1 MGISLNF
8 QNETALDSPYAK
20 SIEVMCEVIQ
30 NRITSFVKNYDFFF
44 RFTKDY
50 NKQKEALTVVDD
62 MFETII
68 QKKLEHKWKRV
79 CEMKRPDMLDLMMEV
94 SIDGKK
100 LSKNELR
107 EEINTFM
114 FAVSCFFNDQFQH
127 FIVNQIRVMTLQ
139 VLLCL

>member
-8 QNETALDSPYAK
+8 QNEPALDSLYAK
-20 SIEVMCEVIQ
+20 SIEVLCEVIQ
-30 NRITSFVKNYDFFF
+30 NRITSFVKHYDFFF

-62 MFETII
+62 MFESII
-68 QKKLEHKWKRV
+68 EKKLEHKRKTT
-79 CEMKRPDMLDLMMEV
+79 CEPEMKRPDMLDLMMEV

-100 LSKNELR
+100 LNKNELR

-114 FAVSCFFNDQFQH
+114 FAVSWVKISLMISFPYF
-127 FIVNQIRVMTLQ
+127 
-139 VLLCL
+139 